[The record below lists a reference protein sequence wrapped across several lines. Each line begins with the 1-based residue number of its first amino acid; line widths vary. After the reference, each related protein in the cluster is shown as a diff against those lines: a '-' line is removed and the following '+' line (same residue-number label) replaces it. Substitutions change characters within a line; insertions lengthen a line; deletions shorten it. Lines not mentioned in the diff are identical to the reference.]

1 MLLLTQ
7 IPYLAGGINFM
18 QQDVHDL
25 ARRFQRLCEFS
36 AFTDW
41 IRTPAGNALPAPAG
55 SVSGVEEAE

>member
-1 MLLLTQ
+1 MTLL
-7 IPYLAGGINFM
+7 ADSNGF
-18 QQDVHDL
+18 
-25 ARRFQRLCEFS
+25 ASFS